1 MRYICKV
8 VFSLERFWEPCVRG
22 AEQAPCEV
30 DGTPKKRDA
39 DSSGA
44 LPPKSYG
51 KDSCHLSAMAPDCGP
66 QSPRLDDVSSVMAK
80 VRCMPVAVVE
90 GGEGRGAVSATLSSG
105 HRNRLVFGAA
115 PGSHL
120 YPECSSQG
128 SPENVKQ
135 RMHLHTHQANK
146 AVAHATA
153 AQRITVLEQR
163 PAQTVW
169 GAAKGSAELQQHADP
184 KRVTSRARHGLT
196 SCL

>member
-1 MRYICKV
+1 MSGGLSRLPVK
-8 VFSLERFWEPCVRG
+8 STGP
-22 AEQAPCEV
+22 Q
-30 DGTPKKRDA
+30 TKRDV

-51 KDSCHLSAMAPDCGP
+51 KDSCHLSAMAPNCGP

-80 VRCMPVAVVE
+80 VRCMSVAVVE

-120 YPECSSQG
+120 HPECSSQG

-135 RMHLHTHQANK
+135 RMHLRTHRANK